1 MKEVP
6 FLSLIS
12 YDKKTGK
19 VLNLGRA
26 TLAKSGNYRVK
37 LIGCKAFYVQKG
49 YESALV

>member
-1 MKEVP
+1 MKELP

-12 YDKKTGK
+12 FDKKTGE
-19 VLNLGRA
+19 VLRLGRA

-37 LIGCKAFYVQKG
+37 LVGLRAFYVQKG